1 MKALGK
7 FILIEKE
14 PIVQK
19 IGSMGLLQTE
29 EELSSERYQNA
40 LVISKGNLVPE
51 EIEVGA
57 RIAYNKIQGHDIVL
71 DEKTFRI
78 VDFSDVAL
86 LL

>member
-1 MKALGK
+1 MKTLGK

-14 PIVQK
+14 PVVQK

-40 LVISKGNLVPE
+40 LVISKGSLVPD